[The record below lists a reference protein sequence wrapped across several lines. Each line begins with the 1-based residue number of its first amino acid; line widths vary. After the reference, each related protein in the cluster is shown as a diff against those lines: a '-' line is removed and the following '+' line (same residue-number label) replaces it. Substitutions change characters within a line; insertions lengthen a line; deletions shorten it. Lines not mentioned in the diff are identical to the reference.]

1 MVAHQMPEMYYLSIM
16 TNERT
21 FKGTIEKLN
30 SPERRAM
37 LEVERVVELCL
48 EQLFVTKVLDI
59 GCGSG
64 IFAEAFA
71 VRNMHVTGIDS
82 NPEMVAFAKD
92 HVPDASFREGSAES
106 LPFADKSFDIVFMG
120 HLLHES
126 DTPGKVL
133 AEARRV
139 AKYRVAILE
148 WPYRTEAFGP
158 PLSHRMD
165 AEAIKR
171 LAHKA
176 GLIQF
181 QKTELQQMV
190 FYRMTPKC

>member
-1 MVAHQMPEMYYLSIM
+1 MYYLSIM

-48 EQLFVTKVLDI
+48 EQLYVTKVLDI

-71 VRNMHVTGIDS
+71 LRNITVVGIDS
-82 NPEMVAFAKD
+82 NPEMVTFAKD
-92 HVPDASFREGSAES
+92 HVTDASFREASAES

-126 DTPGKVL
+126 DAPGSVL

-148 WPYRTEAFGP
+148 WPHRTEAFGP
-158 PLSHRMD
+158 PLDHRME

-176 GLIQF
+176 KFIQF
-181 QKTELQQMV
+181 QKFELQHMA